1 MNVKPKMI
9 ITVGMSGSGK
19 TTWAEQFRQ
28 DQIKKSGKYEWMII
42 CRDNVRFDHLGYGD
56 WSKYKQTKAKEAAV
70 TDICEQLWDFAK
82 CKNMNVIIAD
92 TNLNETYRNN
102 WIKRGED
109 AGYEVEV
116 KPFPITLEESWKRNC
131 HRGGFAV
138 DRETLYKQW
147 KNWNKFRG
155 RKVYIADESKPK
167 AILVD
172 VDGTIAQMYN
182 RSPFEWSKVG
192 QDKPRQFI
200 IDLIKAYIDNCFY
213 EDEVIFLSGRDG
225 ICRHETLTWIAYHFA
240 YAPHNIHLLMRQQ
253 GDMRKD
259 TIVKEEIFWNNIADH
274 YNVVAAFDDRPCV
287 CRMWRDIGI
296 PNVIAVADPH
306 LEF

>member
-1 MNVKPKMI
+1 MNAKPKMI

-28 DQIKKSGKYEWMII
+28 DQIKQSGKYEWMII
-42 CRDNVRFDHLGYGD
+42 CRDNARFDHLGYGD
-56 WSKYKQTKAKEAAV
+56 WSKYKQTKAKESAV
-70 TDICEQLWDFAK
+70 TNLCNEWWDFAK
-82 CKNMNVIIAD
+82 SYKNNVIIAD
-92 TNLNETYRNN
+92 TNLNEKYRND
-102 WIKRGED
+102 WINRGEE
-109 AGYEVEV
+109 AGYDVEI
-116 KPFPITLEESWKRNC
+116 KSFPITLEESWKRNT
-131 HRGGFAV
+131 HRGGLAV

-147 KNWNKFRG
+147 KNWNKFIG
-155 RKVYIADESKPK
+155 RKVYVPDESKPK

-172 VDGTIAQMYN
+172 IDGTVAERFN

-192 QDKPRQFI
+192 QDKPRDFI
-200 IDLIKAYIDNCFY
+200 IDLLNIYISHY
-213 EDEVIFLSGRDG
+213 QYDEVIFLSGRDSV
-225 ICRHETLTWIAYHFA
+225 CRHETLTWIARHIKIKIY
-240 YAPHNIHLLMRQQ
+240 NINLLMRKQ

-259 TIVKEEIFWNNIADH
+259 TIVKEEIFWNNIAET
-274 YNVVAAFDDRPCV
+274 YNVIAVIDDRPSV